1 MCGRYYLDDEA
12 VREIEKLVRYVDK
25 NLGQQ
30 KTGDIHPSDNAPVLI
45 GEKLGFSIK
54 SMHWGFPKY
63 QRQGFLINAR
73 AETVL
78 EKKMFRDSVL
88 GRRCVIP
95 AKYFYEW
102 DASKNKVTFGRAGN
116 PAIYMAGFYN
126 QFDDGK
132 HFIIL
137 TTAANSSV
145 ERVHGRMP
153 LILEE
158 KELNDWLYDDRFL
171 DFALHKIPPHLQSYQ
186 EYIQQSLF

>member
-1 MCGRYYLDDEA
+1 MCGRYYIDDEA

-25 NLGQQ
+25 KLGQQ
-30 KTGDIHPSDNAPVLI
+30 KIGDIHPSENALVLTGGKADFPI
-45 GEKLGFSIK
+45 EL
-54 SMHWGFPKY
+54 MHWGFPKY
-63 QRQGFLINAR
+63 QRQGLLINAR

-78 EKKMFRDSVL
+78 EKKTFRDSVR

-102 DASKNKVTFGRAGN
+102 DAAKNKVTFGRDGKA
-116 PAIYMAGFYN
+116 AIYMAGFYN
-126 QFDDGK
+126 QFDDGN

-145 ERVHGRMP
+145 ARFHDRMP

-158 KELNDWLYDDRFL
+158 KELKDWVYDDRFL
-171 DFALHKIPPHLQSYQ
+171 DFALRKIPPHLQTHQ
-186 EYIQQSLF
+186 EYVQQSLF